1 MDSLDRVD
9 LVSAKRKITP
19 VGTLAPM
26 AHSNLIFLKSNENS
40 SDQFKSTI
48 IRKQIKNRTS
58 FKIYV
63 KTSENYKLVEIAIE
77 VCATNYFV
85 VVFEQSRDLFI
96 CGEIIKAYLLVRK
109 LCRVHIKTRRNSRV
123 ARMRHDTISS
133 SFDRNSTK
141 FENKVIS
148 FLFLS

>member
-1 MDSLDRVD
+1 MQKWSQHSTIYIPMDSLDRVD
-9 LVSAKRKITP
+9 LVSAKRKITT

-26 AHSNLIFLKSNENS
+26 AHSNLILLKYNENS

-77 VCATNYFV
+77 VCATNCFV
-85 VVFEQSRDLFI
+85 VVFEQSRDLLVR
-96 CGEIIKAYLLVRK
+96 GEI
-109 LCRVHIKTRRNSRV
+109 RRNIN
-123 ARMRHDTISS
+123 T
-133 SFDRNSTK
+133 STLIYVYQIK
-141 FENKVIS
+141 CPRQ
-148 FLFLS
+148 